1 MVEKERLNRAIAQLA
16 GDSDT
21 NRLKKLLLCVCQQRW
36 ENDSRRLESLD
47 WRLLLNELRTT
58 FVTREQLEEALVRV
72 VARINKKSL
81 YFNLSLRAIAILD
94 PLYPE
99 IEPPMAFD
107 EAFLP
112 FTQGTPSDPSLD
124 RWFDLRLQLS
134 QSGNLSQAKTL
145 LYSAI
150 NGKFAY
156 TLPDWNHLNHEEF
169 DHLAQSL
176 LDLCKTASELRLR
189 LYGSAHC
196 LNPVEVYQNIAE
208 RLCRTME
215 QAYYASMIQPFEPEA
230 VGDENLDDMTI
241 DGSML
246 PRNTMLNPTE
256 AQTTDS
262 PQPAAAALRSD
273 AKEHQTVVSLDQ
285 DVEAAVCEA
294 ANQHLQ
300 AAIAAVDQQTE
311 ALISKV
317 RALLAHTDPDT
328 ANAIEARIL
337 HQFTDALGQLYHQED
352 SG

>member
-21 NRLKKLLLCVCQQRW
+21 NRLKKLLLCICQQRW

-47 WRLLLNELRTT
+47 WRVLLNELRTT

-99 IEPPMAFD
+99 LDPPMAFD

-112 FTQGTPSDPSLD
+112 FTESSHGDASLD

-134 QSGNLSQAKTL
+134 QAGNLSQAKTL

-169 DHLAQSL
+169 DHLTQSL
-176 LDLCKTASELRLR
+176 LDLCQTASELRLR

-196 LNPVEVYQNIAE
+196 LNPVDVYVSIAE
-208 RLCRTME
+208 RLWNTME
-215 QAYYASMIQPFEPEA
+215 QAYYASMIEPFE
-230 VGDENLDDMTI
+230 LDDFGQDALDDRTL

-246 PRNTMLNPTE
+246 AKKTALNPLESQTRD
-256 AQTTDS
+256 AQVTADPRTLESSPGEDHHTTIG
-262 PQPAAAALRSD
+262 
-273 AKEHQTVVSLDQ
+273 LDQ

-300 AAIAAVDQQTE
+300 AAIAAIEQQTE
-311 ALISKV
+311 SLIKEV
-317 RALLAHTDPDT
+317 RALVAHTDQAT
-328 ANAIEARIL
+328 AKG
-337 HQFTDALGQLYHQED
+337 H
-352 SG
+352 

>member
-99 IEPPMAFD
+99 LDPPMAFD

-112 FTQGTPSDPSLD
+112 FAQGSPSDPSLD

-196 LNPVEVYQNIAE
+196 LNPVEIYQSIAE

-215 QAYYASMIQPFEPEA
+215 QAYYASVIQPFEPEEL
-230 VGDENLDDMTI
+230 GQDNFDDMTM
-241 DGSML
+241 DGSMV
-246 PRNTMLNPTE
+246 PRNTILNPTE
-256 AQTTDS
+256 AQTTDP
-262 PQPAAAALRSD
+262 PQLAPAQFHPRPG
-273 AKEHQTVVSLDQ
+273 HQMVPGLDQ

-300 AAIAAVDQQTE
+300 AAIAAVDQQSE

-317 RALLAHTDPDT
+317 RALLAHTDSDT
-328 ANAIEARIL
+328 AKTIEARIL
-337 HQFTDALGQLYHQED
+337 RQFTDALGQVYHHED

>member
-47 WRLLLNELRTT
+47 WRVLLNELRTT

-99 IEPPMAFD
+99 LDPPMAFD

-112 FTQGTPSDPSLD
+112 FTQGNTSDGSLD

-196 LNPVEVYQNIAE
+196 LNPVDIYKTIAE

-215 QAYYASMIQPFEPEA
+215 QAYYASIIQPFEPEDLA
-230 VGDENLDDMTI
+230 DEDLDEMTM

-246 PRNTMLNPTE
+246 PKKTALNPTE
-256 AQTTDS
+256 SNTTQSQVPKTRPVETATGDD
-262 PQPAAAALRSD
+262 R
-273 AKEHQTVVSLDQ
+273 HTTIGLDK

-300 AAIAAVDQQTE
+300 AAIAAIDQQTE
-311 ALISKV
+311 SLLNEV
-317 RALLAHTDPDT
+317 RALVAHTDRAT
-328 ANAIEARIL
+328 AEAIEARIL
-337 HQFTDALGQLYHQED
+337 HQFTDALGQFYHQD
-352 SG
+352 DP